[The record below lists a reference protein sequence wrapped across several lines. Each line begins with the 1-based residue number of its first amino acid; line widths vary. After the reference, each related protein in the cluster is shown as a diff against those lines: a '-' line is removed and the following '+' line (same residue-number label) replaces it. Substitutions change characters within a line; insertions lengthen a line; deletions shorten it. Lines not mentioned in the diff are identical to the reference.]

1 MFRFQ
6 LKYIFMNNRNNCE
19 LCYEQSVAMTRRVKD
34 EHDQVA
40 VRGCPRENTL
50 LTNKISKLCYEHCQD
65 TDHSVTDHQVAG
77 GGCAD
82 EQEGLHSEN
91 LFSHNISC
99 NY

>member
-1 MFRFQ
+1 
-6 LKYIFMNNRNNCE
+6 MNNRNNCE

-77 GGCAD
+77 GGCAS
-82 EQEGLHSEN
+82 HSGGTPFGEPV
-91 LFSHNISC
+91 FSQYFLQLLKWSI
-99 NY
+99 